1 MSLWWLE
8 PGWKDATCG
17 VCGCNIWKAGGDPD
31 HGLCPTHWQEQWER
45 DHPTVRRYPV
55 GWFVRDFGDGWIF
68 FNDEGKARQEAA
80 ATGAAILVA
89 YNIEEK

>member
-45 DHPTVRRYPV
+45 DHQPEPHKPV
-55 GWFVRDFGDGWIF
+55 GWFVKDFADGFIF
-68 FNDEGKARQEAA
+68 FDDEEKARHEAEV
-80 ATGAAILVA
+80 TGALLLVA
-89 YNIEEK
+89 YADDKK